1 MRDGDSKALLEFE
14 VLTKS
19 VFDASRIRRKVQT
32 IYAASRQE
40 FWSFRN
46 QLKRFSPN
54 LMRRKTVFDHLSE

>member
-1 MRDGDSKALLEFE
+1 LEFE

-40 FWSFRN
+40 FCSFRS
-46 QLKRFSPN
+46 QLKRLSPN
-54 LMRRKTVFDHLSE
+54 LIRRKTVFDYLSE